1 MADKT
6 GKRTADD
13 LLQAAQGRLA
23 EVGVATPRRDAR
35 LLLAVAMGIDETALL
50 TDPDLAVS
58 AEAAARFQ
66 GFVDRRQAR
75 MPVSRILGEREFW
88 SLAFRI
94 GPGVL
99 DPRPDSE
106 TLVEAALAH
115 VDAAPAGRG
124 GAWQVLDLGTG
135 SGCLLLALLWEL
147 PNATGLGLE
156 RDPDAAAL
164 ARANAARQGLQ
175 DRAEVRAADWD
186 TLEGERFDLILANP
200 PYVPTAEIAG
210 LDPEV
215 AQHDP
220 MGALDGGPDGL
231 DAYRALVPKLA
242 GWLAPGGHAFLEAG
256 RGHAADVQALLR
268 AAGLRTPAGVCDLAG
283 TLRCVRAAAE

>member
-13 LLQAAQGRLA
+13 LLQAARSRLSA
-23 EVGVATPRRDAR
+23 AGVATPRRDAR
-35 LLLAVAMGIDETALL
+35 LLLAAAMGIDETALL
-50 TDPDLAVS
+50 TEPAHPVS
-58 AEAAARFQ
+58 ADAAARFDE
-66 GFVDRRQAR
+66 FVDRRRAR

-88 SLAFRI
+88 SLSFQI

-115 VDAAPAGRG
+115 VDAAPAGRS
-124 GAWQVLDLGTG
+124 GAWRVLDLGTG
-135 SGCLLLALLWEL
+135 SGCLLLALLSEL

-156 RDPDAAAL
+156 RDSEAAAL
-164 ARANAARQGLQ
+164 ARANAARHGLR
-175 DRAEVRAADWD
+175 DRAEIRTEGWD
-186 TLEGERFDLILANP
+186 TFAGSRFDLILANP
-200 PYVPTAEIAG
+200 PYVPTAEIAR
-210 LDPEV
+210 LDSEV

-220 MGALDGGPDGL
+220 AGALDGGPDGL
-231 DAYRALVPKLA
+231 DAYRALAPKLSR
-242 GWLAPGGHAFLEAG
+242 WLAPGGQAFLEAG
-256 RGHAADVQALLR
+256 RGHAPDVQALLR

>member
-1 MADKT
+1 
-6 GKRTADD
+6 
-13 LLQAAQGRLA
+13 
-23 EVGVATPRRDAR
+23 
-35 LLLAVAMGIDETALL
+35 
-50 TDPDLAVS
+50 
-58 AEAAARFQ
+58 
-66 GFVDRRQAR
+66 
-75 MPVSRILGEREFW
+75 
-88 SLAFRI
+88 
-94 GPGVL
+94 
-99 DPRPDSE
+99 
-106 TLVEAALAH
+106 
-115 VDAAPAGRG
+115 
-124 GAWQVLDLGTG
+124 
-135 SGCLLLALLWEL
+135 
-147 PNATGLGLE
+147 
-156 RDPDAAAL
+156 
-164 ARANAARQGLQ
+164 
-175 DRAEVRAADWD
+175 VRAADWD